1 MRYALIACVSQVM
14 IGPMKKLVA
23 ISELQEGKALRVDLG
38 SHDLLVGIS
47 NGRYYAVENLCPHAW
62 IPIGAGLIRNSEITC
77 PWHGLAFNLENGQCT
92 TWPEMDRLKC
102 FDVVD
107 REGFL
112 CLMTE

>member
-1 MRYALIACVSQVM
+1 M

-92 TWPEMDRLKC
+92 T
-102 FDVVD
+102 
-107 REGFL
+107 
-112 CLMTE
+112 